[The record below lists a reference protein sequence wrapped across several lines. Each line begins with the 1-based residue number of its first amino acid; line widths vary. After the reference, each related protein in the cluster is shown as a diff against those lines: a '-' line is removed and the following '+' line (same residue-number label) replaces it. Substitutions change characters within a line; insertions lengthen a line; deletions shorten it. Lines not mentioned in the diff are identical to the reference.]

1 MGDGILHSAIPVI
14 RMRDVLLV
22 PIQSPP
28 SDSQAR
34 RLLGDL
40 LEAVSGT
47 GCGKLIVDVSALD
60 VIDSYLTRILYDLLG
75 AAEKLGVMG
84 AIVGIQPAVA
94 ITLVQMGIEDM
105 KVKTYLSL
113 DLAMEAMERCR

>member
-1 MGDGILHSAIPVI
+1 MGEGLIHSAIPVI

-40 LEAVSGT
+40 LEAVTAT
-47 GCGKLIVDVSALD
+47 GSKRLVVDVSALD

-75 AAEKLGVMG
+75 AAEKLGVAG
-84 AIVGIQPAVA
+84 ALVGIRPAVA
-94 ITLVQMGIEDM
+94 ITLVQMGIEDL
-105 KVKTYLSL
+105 KVKTYLNL